1 MGTGIAALDGT
12 TFVRGLS
19 APDPILLA
27 GLNGPT
33 QAGLNNLTATADN
46 LGFFYLE
53 KRGAGVADREE
64 QLGVHAK
71 ASSTITPSHQDR
83 APCIEGGA
91 SSTGVN
97 LGGEPVALIR
107 SLKANVSVNA
117 TVNAKSTSRA
127 DSPKG
132 AHWQGCWNVSES
144 VRNRIGKRHRKDFVV
159 GVRLQPRR
167 TPGGP
172 SGSARRARA
181 RRPRAGQRPRRPVR
195 PRCPGN
201 R

>member
-53 KRGAGVADREE
+53 KRGAGVPDREE
-64 QLGVHAK
+64 QFGVHDE
-71 ASSTITPSHQDR
+71 ASSTITPTHQDR
-83 APCIEGGA
+83 APCMEGEA

-97 LGGEPVALIR
+97 
-107 SLKANVSVNA
+107 
-117 TVNAKSTSRA
+117 
-127 DSPKG
+127 
-132 AHWQGCWNVSES
+132 
-144 VRNRIGKRHRKDFVV
+144 
-159 GVRLQPRR
+159 
-167 TPGGP
+167 
-172 SGSARRARA
+172 
-181 RRPRAGQRPRRPVR
+181 
-195 PRCPGN
+195 
-201 R
+201 